1 MTRKLSYLAIFLL
14 VLSAACG
21 SINRATPSSMD
32 DTAMKTDVKGKILE
46 TDPGKTFD
54 IGVEVHDGIVT
65 LNGDVNTAAERD
77 EIVRAANSVH
87 GVKRVIDNIQLK
99 R

>member
-1 MTRKLSYLAIFLL
+1 MTRKLSYLAIFLI

>member
-1 MTRKLSYLAIFLL
+1 
-14 VLSAACG
+14 
-21 SINRATPSSMD
+21 
-32 DTAMKTDVKGKILE
+32 MKTDVKGKILE

-54 IGVEVHDGIVT
+54 IGVEVHDGVVT

-77 EIVRAANSVH
+77 QIVRAANSVH

>member
-54 IGVEVHDGIVT
+54 IGVEVHDGVVT

-77 EIVRAANSVH
+77 QIVRAANSVH

>member
-1 MTRKLSYLAIFLL
+1 MTRKLPYLVIFLL

-46 TDPGKTFD
+46 TDPGKTFS

>member
-1 MTRKLSYLAIFLL
+1 MSRKLSYLALFLL
-14 VLSAACG
+14 VLSVACG

-54 IGVEVHDGIVT
+54 IGVEVHSGVVT
-65 LNGDVNTAAERD
+65 LNGTVNSAAERD

-87 GVKRVIDNIQLK
+87 GVTRVIDNIQLK